1 MTLID
6 SVDPTYQV
14 KSILLALLP
23 TPYSLLPTP
32 YSLLPTPYSLL
43 PLTKDEVSHPI
54 ENCYI
59 MITY

>member
-1 MTLID
+1 MTLIY
-6 SVDPTYQV
+6 SVDHTYQV
-14 KSILLALLP
+14 KSILLA
-23 TPYSLLPTP
+23 LLPTP

-59 MITY
+59 MITYWSWR